1 MFPSRILSFPS
12 VKGTCD
18 KVTVVSNSTIILLR
32 CQYVNDKSRSKYILT
47 VFIAVPTI
55 VLAGVVIGW
64 SSPEP
69 PFNLPLERG
78 ESQVEESELGVT
90 HVELPDE
97 VRGIYWTAV
106 TAGYESNRDY
116 LLNFMLEA
124 GLNAVVIDLKLDN
137 GEIGFLPETES
148 LQEFAQDN
156 PVIEDLDQVLE
167 LLAENNIYRIA
178 RVPVMR
184 DGAYAVLRPDAAL
197 RWPGGSIW
205 QDDIGSLWIDPA
217 YEAAWDY
224 NIELA
229 REAYDRGFDEIQFDY
244 VRFASDGNLSSIR
257 YPVYDSSTETKN
269 YVMARFFAHVGG
281 TLRDEGI
288 PVSFDVFGMTCH
300 SNSGFNIGQRLTDV
314 YPYTDFISPMVYP
327 SHYEWN
333 FHGLGNPAEQPY
345 AIVTSSL
352 TEGTQ
357 LLGAEAL
364 VPAAEAQYK
373 FRPWLQ
379 DFDIGAVYDSYKIQ
393 EQIRATREAGASGWI
408 MWNARNVYE
417 EGAYYGL

>member
-1 MFPSRILSFPS
+1 MNQR
-12 VKGTCD
+12 
-18 KVTVVSNSTIILLR
+18 
-32 CQYVNDKSRSKYILT
+32 SRSKYILT

-55 VLAGVVIGW
+55 VLAGIVIGL

-69 PFNLPLERG
+69 PFSPPLERG
-78 ESQVEESELGVT
+78 ESQAQEPEAGVT

-156 PVIEDLDQVLE
+156 PVIDDLDQVLD

-217 YEAAWDY
+217 YEDAWDY

-229 REAYDRGFDEIQFDY
+229 REAYARGFDEIQFDY
-244 VRFASDGNLSSIR
+244 VRFASDGNISSIS
-257 YPVYDSSTETKN
+257 YPVYNASIETKN
-269 YVMARFFAHVGG
+269 EVMARFFAHVGG
-281 TLRDEGI
+281 TLREEGI
-288 PVSFDVFGMTCH
+288 SVSFDVFGMTCH
-300 SNSGFNIGQRLTDV
+300 SNTGFNIGQRLTDV

-333 FHGLGNPAEQPY
+333 FRGLGNPAENPY
-345 AIVTSSL
+345 TIVIMSL
-352 TEGTQ
+352 TEGVQ
-357 LLGAEAL
+357 LLETEIAAL
-364 VPAAEAQYK
+364 TAQAQHK

-393 EQIRATREAGASGWI
+393 EQIRAARDASASGWI

-417 EGAYYGL
+417 DGAYYGL